1 MNKSDLHI
9 HSCFS
14 DDGELSPEE
23 IIDMAIKAGMDTI
36 AITDHNSVKGIKR
49 AIEYAKDKD
58 INIIP
63 GIEIDCTFNGINLH
77 LLGYNIDFT
86 NECFNKLEEDILAQE
101 RAAAIKKI
109 EKIKEVTNLE
119 LDANEV
125 LKKSHNGIV
134 TGELIAEVLLEN
146 KENIKSPILKS
157 YIEGGNR
164 SDMPFVNFYW
174 DYFSKGKPAYVDIKF
189 IQLKEA
195 IRMIKETNGISVIAH
210 PGNNLKG
217 NLEIIDDLIDEGIDG
232 IEVYS
237 SYHSDEDIKYF
248 FDKAVESNLIITCGT
263 DFHGKNKPN
272 IFIGDFKQKPEKI
285 VDLVV

>member
-1 MNKSDLHI
+1 MNKLDLHI

-14 DDGELSPEE
+14 DDGELSPEA

-109 EKIKEVTNLE
+109 EKIKEVTSLE

-146 KENIKSPILKS
+146 KENLKSTILKP

-195 IRMIKETNGISVIAH
+195 IRMIKETNGISAIAH

-217 NLEIIDDLIDEGIDG
+217 NLEVIDDLIDEGIDG

-272 IFIGDFKQKPEKI
+272 ISIGDFKQKPEKI
-285 VDLVV
+285 IEFKK

>member
-1 MNKSDLHI
+1 MNKVDLHI
-9 HSCFS
+9 HSYFS
-14 DDGELSPEE
+14 DDGELSPEA

-36 AITDHNSVKGIKR
+36 AITDHNSVKGVKR
-49 AIEYAKDKD
+49 ALEYAKYKD

-86 NECFNKLEEDILAQE
+86 NECFNKLEEGILAQE

-146 KENIKSPILKS
+146 KENMKSSILKP
-157 YIEGGNR
+157 YIEGGDR

-217 NLEIIDDLIDEGIDG
+217 HFEIIDDLIDEGIDG

-248 FDKAVESNLIITCGT
+248 FDKAIDSNLIITCGT

-272 IFIGDFKQKPEKI
+272 ISIGDFKQKPEKVI
-285 VDLVV
+285 EFKK